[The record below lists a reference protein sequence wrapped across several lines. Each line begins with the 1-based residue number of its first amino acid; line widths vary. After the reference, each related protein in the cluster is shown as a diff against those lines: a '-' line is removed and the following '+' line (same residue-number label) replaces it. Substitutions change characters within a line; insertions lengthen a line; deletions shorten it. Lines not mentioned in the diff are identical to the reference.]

1 MKEETGAEYSR
12 TDLLDYWNLSFTS
25 LKQEDSSLLYLCDLL
40 QVAGY
45 TLF

>member
-1 MKEETGAEYSR
+1 MKEEMGAEYGR
-12 TDLLDYWNLSFTS
+12 TDLLDYWNLRFTF